1 MHRERKNTGTCQPSN
16 WYFFIQ
22 QSTNTIAGRQRTV
35 KSSIGELVI
44 TEKQAKKLGVK
55 PRIQIS
61 EYLEKCCLLV
71 SANNSYERTEED
83 IAILLGIRISHSTQQ
98 RLVHRHNFE
107 NLIVNETVETI
118 CIDGGKVKLRTP
130 KGEDSIWNDYKAVT
144 LEGQAISAYFQQNDS
159 LVAWVNQQPLATPL
173 SCLGDGHD
181 GVWNLFAQIGITT
194 QRREVLDW
202 FHLMEN
208 LHKLDLDITQ
218 FSQITTWLWQG
229 QVEMLIPYLQ
239 QIRPDDTDNFIAYL
253 TKHRTRIPNYQFD
266 QKQGLTIG
274 SGAVESAVKQ
284 IGRRLKISGAV
295 WERRNVPQ
303 VLRHRCAYLN
313 GYFTRQ
319 ASPRVF
325 AIP

>member
-1 MHRERKNTGTCQPSN
+1 M
-16 WYFFIQ
+16 
-22 QSTNTIAGRQRTV
+22 
-35 KSSIGELVI
+35 
-44 TEKQAKKLGVK
+44 K

-107 NLIVNETVETI
+107 DVIINQTVETI

-144 LEGQAISAYFQQNDS
+144 LEGQAIGAYFKQNDS
-159 LVAWVNQQPLATPL
+159 LVTWLNQHPLATTL

-181 GVWNLFAQIGITT
+181 GVWNLFAQVGITS

-229 QVEMLIPYLQ
+229 QVESVIPYLQ
-239 QIRPDDTDNFIAYL
+239 QKLGDDADNFIAYL

-284 IGRRLKISGAV
+284 IGRRLKISGAI
-295 WERRNVPQ
+295 WERRNVAQ

-319 ASPRVF
+319 APPLASAVS
-325 AIP
+325 